1 MVKHRSHVAVPTQ
14 ASTLMAEVVAQ
25 LLAAQWRTL
34 PLESAEGSAAATPD
48 LIMIDGTDPLANAAI
63 ANLRRA
69 DHPWRGTPLVQV
81 QNGNASRMGGVNA
94 LIGTDADI
102 PLAIEQW
109 TGRLDDHG
117 FRATPWSPTY
127 RLVRLLG
134 AETARGML
142 GRLAQ
147 ALADLLD
154 SARTTPLDREEAHK
168 MAGLSGMMGYA
179 TLSEAWSTVEE
190 GGDAAPALALS
201 LTTLQQL
208 RAVDRTI

>member
-1 MVKHRSHVAVPTQ
+1 MAHDHAGKRGRERRHYAGPDPDRWYRSVV
-14 ASTLMAEVVAQ
+14 AST
-25 LLAAQWRTL
+25 
-34 PLESAEGSAAATPD
+34 
-48 LIMIDGTDPLANAAI
+48 AI

-69 DHPWRGTPLVQV
+69 PITLARTPLIQV

-127 RLVRLLG
+127 RPRQAVGL
-134 AETARGML
+134 ETARGML

-147 ALADLLD
+147 ALADLRD
-154 SARTTPLDREEAHK
+154 PAWTTPPR
-168 MAGLSGMMGYA
+168 SGGGPQNGRLVGHDGIYA
-179 TLSEAWSTVEE
+179 TEAWSTVEE
-190 GGDAAPALALS
+190 GGRRASSGL
-201 LTTLQQL
+201 TLQQL